1 MPDGLRDSHLTVK
14 KNSWKEA
21 VSAETDGLIRTAVLR
36 RDWNIA
42 NHLLVG
48 KLYPGTAIPCPSLC
62 QEEHPKTNREKPLD
76 LIGLAEHQFPPTPLL
91 RVSSYG
97 ISGL

>member
-1 MPDGLRDSHLTVK
+1 MPDGPGDLHLTVK

-21 VSAETDGLIRTAVLR
+21 VSGDIDGLIRTAISW

-48 KLYPGTAIPCPSLC
+48 KLYPGIAIPCPFLC
-62 QEEHPKTNREKPLD
+62 QDEHPETNGEKPLD
-76 LIGLAEHQFPPTPLL
+76 SIGLAEQQLPPTPNL
-91 RVSSYG
+91 RVSSHG
-97 ISGL
+97 TSGL